1 MRWWPVLMWALWA
14 CDGDRAGGADAR
26 VSGDSGRADL
36 GRDATQDAADAR
48 VNDAVVRDARAPGDL
63 DALRPDARGLDAAV
77 VDVGMLDRG
86 AADAAVPDAA
96 MVDARVP
103 DAAMVDARV
112 PDAAADQGPPPAC
125 VGIRLPPPPESPD
138 GREVCNYRDD
148 DGDGLVDETFPY
160 VFLGEPIRLTPEP
173 VIHVHVGELRL
184 AWAGDRY
191 GVSWVN
197 AWGMYFVTLDATGCP
212 LSPVV
217 NINQNPE
224 GRPFLV
230 GSHDMTFTGRHFAAV
245 FTQDRLAVD
254 GVARGL
260 GTFVQMFN
268 LEGRPVGDFIDVDP
282 ALSFAGYNAIEPMG
296 DRFAVFGAAFRQ
308 GGPRYSAFIILD
320 QEGRIV
326 HGPSH
331 PFAAEPGEGQSM
343 TTLIGM
349 AFDGEGFGM
358 AWYGPNIWFT
368 RWSPEG
374 VVLTPPVHLIAWMS
388 QNSGIAWTGQR
399 YMVPHY
405 THDDVYIDILA
416 PDGSRSAPSQ
426 IYVGHQPNGW
436 GALSLLQWAN
446 DQLLVVAGVEN
457 GVLRR
462 YSAAGGILGPDPAL
476 DQLGDLPRALEWSGR
491 GWGAL
496 FLVIDWESGN
506 QRLEFRIFGCEN

>member
-1 MRWWPVLMWALWA
+1 M
-14 CDGDRAGGADAR
+14 
-26 VSGDSGRADL
+26 

-96 MVDARVP
+96 MVDAGVP
-103 DAAMVDARV
+103 DAAMVDAQA
-112 PDAAADQGPPPAC
+112 PDAAIDQGPPPAC

-160 VFLGEPIRLTPEP
+160 VFLGEPVRVTPPEG
-173 VIHVHVGELRL
+173 HLDELQI
-184 AWAGDRY
+184 AWTGDRY
-191 GVSWVN
+191 GVSWTT
-197 AWGMYFVTLDATGCP
+197 AWGLHFVILGVDGCP
-212 LSPVV
+212 ISSVV
-217 NINQNPE
+217 RVNQNPE
-224 GRPFLV
+224 GRPFLPF
-230 GSHDMTFTGRHFAAV
+230 SHDMAFAGQRFAAV
-245 FTQDRLAVD
+245 FTQDRPSVD
-254 GVARGL
+254 GVARGI
-260 GTFVQMFN
+260 GTFVQMFD
-268 LEGRPVGDFIDVDP
+268 LEGRPVGDFIDLDP
-282 ALSFAGYNAIEPMG
+282 ALSFAGYNAVEPMG
-296 DRFAVFGAAFRQ
+296 DHFAVFGAAFRQ
-308 GGPRYSAFIILD
+308 GGPRYSAFVILD

-326 HGPSH
+326 QGPSH
-331 PFAAEPGEGQSM
+331 PFAAEPGGGQSM

-405 THDDVYIDILA
+405 THDDIYIDILA
-416 PDGSRSAPSQ
+416 PDGSRSPPPQ
-426 IYVGHQPNGW
+426 IYVGRQPNGHA
-436 GALSLLQWAN
+436 GLGLLSWTGS
-446 DQLLVVAGVEN
+446 QLLVIASTERPTF
-457 GVLRR
+457 RR
-462 YSAAGGILGPDPAL
+462 YSADGAVLGPDL
-476 DQLGDLPRALEWSGR
+476 DYGIRHPSGIVQASD
-491 GWGAL
+491 GFAAIFQVL
-496 FLVIDWESGN
+496 DWASGN
-506 QRLEFRIFGCEN
+506 HIVEFRRLGCSP